1 MSTLALILGLT
12 GNTFA
17 LHMSV
22 PVPMRADA
30 PPPKP
35 LDRTRLPIA
44 EPPIP
49 VITEIDPRK
58 VTPPPRFEVRVPADA
73 PNVVIV
79 LIDDMGFGHS
89 SDSRRKGFVSIDFTR
104 RRSVRRRARRCSQ
117 GAITT

>member
-89 SDSRRKGFVSIDFTR
+89 SAFGGPCEMPTFERLAKEGLRFNRIH
-104 RRSVRRRARRCSQ
+104 
-117 GAITT
+117 TTAL